1 MHHIVRPETEGLE
14 EMLSRRQK
22 ARPDLQAPGHLSP
35 FNLVVEAG
43 LNTPPLAT
51 ALRGPPEEPNQQLP
65 HCQLGDQGCH
75 RLPLSEP
82 GQTLVQSRPRRAPQ
96 SEPQPERGTSRSSP
110 PPRLVRSPAQPRA
123 PPWILFLLGSNPRAV
138 TGYAAP

>member
-51 ALRGPPEEPNQQLP
+51 ALRAPPEEPNQQLP

-96 SEPQPERGTSRSSP
+96 SHNLSVGRAGRARRPASSA
-110 PPRLVRSPAQPRA
+110 AQPS
-123 PPWILFLLGSNPRAV
+123 PEPLHGSSSS
-138 TGYAAP
+138 